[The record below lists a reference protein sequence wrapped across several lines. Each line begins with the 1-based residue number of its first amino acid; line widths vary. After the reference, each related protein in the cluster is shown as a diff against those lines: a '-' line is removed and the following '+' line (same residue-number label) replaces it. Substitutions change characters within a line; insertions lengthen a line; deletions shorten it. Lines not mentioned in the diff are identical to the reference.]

1 MIVLC
6 STWRS
11 CVLNQLDGNCCCVTR
26 DRIIVYYEET
36 CLARDGPEAGE
47 DVAPERNLL
56 FEQTPQICV
65 FTLRRSKVVSPC
77 VFVVVYFTR
86 FVDFEPEN

>member
-1 MIVLC
+1 MGIVA
-6 STWRS
+6 
-11 CVLNQLDGNCCCVTR
+11 VLH
-26 DRIIVYYEET
+26 ET
-36 CLARDGPEAGE
+36 GSSFIMKKHVWDGPEAGE